1 MIYLSES
8 RGHVALADF
17 FLKSFSSKYHKTE
30 KKFIKVSLTKFH
42 VLHYSVKNT
51 LPANKKGKCISSNFK
66 TSARGIFLCYLHCN
80 WPASVET
87 G

>member
-8 RGHVALADF
+8 GAHVALADF

-42 VLHYSVKNT
+42 VLHYSVKI
-51 LPANKKGKCISSNFK
+51 LYQKIKKGNALAVISRHLLVVFPFF
-66 TSARGIFLCYLHCN
+66 I
-80 WPASVET
+80 
-87 G
+87 